1 MPRMRTIEQAAAW
14 VLETD
19 PCTALT
25 KTGLRR
31 LVISGEL
38 PSVKVGK
45 KYLLDLD
52 VLESYLNTGHIIE
65 KPAPVQGIRPVIL

>member
-1 MPRMRTIEQAAAW
+1 MPRMRTIDEAAKW
-14 VLETD
+14 LLEND
-19 PCTALT
+19 PGCALT

-52 VLESYLNTGHIIE
+52 VLESYLNRGHTEE
-65 KPAPVQGIRPVIL
+65 KPAPIPGIRPVIL